1 MCPEHSQ
8 FKRYSNCHS
17 HQILLGKTA
26 TKKLTGPWHEYV
38 LWRVLHAK
46 EGLYKTVEN
55 RKSQNLFFLVDCKV
69 VLYSLSPHYR
79 AFMRFSWTD
88 KMIHLIDKTGWL
100 AFAVSL
106 PMGLC
111 LFLFMDSSPWLHLPS
126 SSLSQSILHTFNS
139 APSKLSEKSATFF
152 PAPVY
157 YSLFL
162 FFSIQVCGGCAYI
175 CVFFSLL
182 WMTRRNLRAAGEFSS
197 YPSALKPQRV

>member
-1 MCPEHSQ
+1 MNMFCGESYTPRKV
-8 FKRYSNCHS
+8 FTK
-17 HQILLGKTA
+17 LLKI
-26 TKKLTGPWHEYV
+26 
-38 LWRVLHAK
+38 
-46 EGLYKTVEN
+46 EN
-55 RKSQNLFFLVDCKV
+55 PKICFFLVDCKV

-126 SSLSQSILHTFNS
+126 SSLSQSILRTFNS